1 MLRDVA
7 DDDVPEAP
15 KTFFAQWKMVLGLLV
30 AGASTIGGAGG
41 YVALQKADAFATKK
55 ALEADHAAAVVEHNE
70 RVTATTKEHAFAVA
84 AREEE
89 HKDKAEVM
97 GLIHALELRVLENET
112 HLQHHG
118 KVKR

>member
-1 MLRDVA
+1 MA
-7 DDDVPEAP
+7 DDVPEAP

-55 ALEADHAAAVVEHNE
+55 ALEADHAAAVVEHDE
-70 RVTATTKEHAFAVA
+70 RVAAGDKEHAFAVA
-84 AREEE
+84 AQEEE
-89 HKDKAEVM
+89 HRDKAELVER
-97 GLIHALELRVLENET
+97 LHALELRVTANET

-118 KVKR
+118 KIKK